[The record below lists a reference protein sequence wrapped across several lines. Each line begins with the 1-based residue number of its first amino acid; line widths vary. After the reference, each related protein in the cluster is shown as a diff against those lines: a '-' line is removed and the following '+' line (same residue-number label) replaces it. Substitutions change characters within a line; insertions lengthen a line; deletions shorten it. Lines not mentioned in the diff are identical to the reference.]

1 MARRLIYQP
10 SDAWLLLSVALAGG
24 AKSAELKEVVAAGD
38 YINHAIFTEDELRGG
53 LRRLTAGGW
62 VKLIGGNWAVTSRFK
77 RVSGRLPRTL
87 HKALEQVEEILRDQ
101 TEQSI
106 RSGPH
111 TRVRLRLRAR

>member
-1 MARRLIYQP
+1 MTKRLIYQP

-24 AKSAELKEVVAAGD
+24 AKPAELKEVVAAGD

-62 VKLIGGNWAVTSRFK
+62 VKLTGGNLAVTSRFK

-87 HKALEQVEEILRDQ
+87 HKALQQVEEILRDQ